1 MTNLLTSI
9 LLVCMFLAPAGNAS
23 QATDVIVR
31 LVYLDNGKPA
41 DVQQIILYE
50 GKPSLASTSRYK
62 QITDTDG
69 VARFRVSTPF
79 PERVWV
85 DDNNGWIRN
94 CAWEDQIPLHEIL
107 SEGVTIGKDNRF
119 GSSCKGGQDTIT
131 RLGAKPGEVVLFVR
145 KVSNWDNVRHY

>member
-9 LLVCMFLAPAGNAS
+9 LLACVFLAQAGKPS

-31 LVYLDNGKPA
+31 LVYLDSGKPA
-41 DVQQIILYE
+41 EGQQIILYE
-50 GKPSLASTSRYK
+50 GNPSLAATSRSK
-62 QITDTDG
+62 QITDRDG

-79 PERVWV
+79 PEKVWV
-85 DDNNGWIRN
+85 DDNNGSIRN

-119 GSSCKGGQDTIT
+119 GSSCKGGQDTIAQ
-131 RLGAKPGEVVLFVR
+131 LGAKPGEVVLFVR
-145 KVSNWDNVRHY
+145 KVSNWDNIRHY